1 MANEKRL
8 IAIGDKLYI
17 IGKYSFSPD
26 ENPNV
31 VEVQVAYRYRNNYY
45 SYPTGGHGCF
55 KFNNRHLGKS
65 VFFNLEDA
73 ERTLRRFLDASD

>member
-8 IAIGDKLYI
+8 IAIGDVLYI

-26 ENPNV
+26 EDPEV
-31 VEVQVAYRYRNNYY
+31 VKVQVAYRYLKSYY
-45 SYPTGGHGCF
+45 SYPTGNHGSF
-55 KFNNRHLGKS
+55 KINNSDLGKT
-65 VFFNLEDA
+65 VFFNREDA

>member
-1 MANEKRL
+1 MMEKEKRL

-26 ENPNV
+26 ENPKA

-45 SYPTGGHGCF
+45 FLSHGWSRLF
-55 KFNNRHLGKS
+55 Q
-65 VFFNLEDA
+65 V
-73 ERTLRRFLDASD
+73 

>member
-26 ENPNV
+26 ENPKV
-31 VEVQVAYRYRNNYY
+31 VEVQVAYRYRKNYY
-45 SYPTGGHGCF
+45 SYPMDNHGSF
-55 KFNNRHLGKS
+55 KFNNSDFGKT
-65 VFFNLEDA
+65 VFFNREDA

>member
-26 ENPNV
+26 ENPKA

-45 SYPTGGHGCF
+45 FLSHGWSRLF
-55 KFNNRHLGKS
+55 Q
-65 VFFNLEDA
+65 V
-73 ERTLRRFLDASD
+73 